1 MWYRVVRLNI
11 KVDYSC
17 IDSLWMSWISFEIN
31 IIRRFEDATLKII
44 STFHRTIYVR
54 LETGP
59 NKHVWAIEQVLKGQ
73 YVGTRLVPG
82 DSEHELW
89 IQYVLRW
96 HGTVN
101 PEHGLRWLRTK
112 ADVTPNYELRAWGSG
127 DSVSWTQNM
136 GWGDS
141 VPWAQIIDSGDSET
155 WTLHMGSGDSVSWTQ
170 NMGYVDSENGLK
182 LRWLKTWSQV
192 IQSRDSEHG
201 LRWLRAWTQVTQG
214 MGSRDSPLWASPWSP
229 WCVES
234 AGWEHSWSQL

>member
-112 ADVTPNYELRAWGSG
+112 ADVTHNYELRAW
-127 DSVSWTQNM
+127 
-136 GWGDS
+136 
-141 VPWAQIIDSGDSET
+141 
-155 WTLHMGSGDSVSWTQ
+155 GSGDSVSWTQ

-201 LRWLRAWTQVTQG
+201 LRWLRTWTQVTQG